1 MNYSENDSTAFEEIS
16 SAIDQLISQSQ
27 KNEKD
32 YEILEE
38 LLTNLLLSSVKLH
51 KSIKE
56 YELIEALT
64 PQMNSEEVKSLNY
77 DTLETQKLCK
87 TFKVSRIVFLHNLNL
102 IAENAD
108 YVCDEII
115 DKHLRKWRENQ
126 ILGHSN
132 EDQAMENLNKFQ
144 NWCERL
150 TKLLWLTRSRL
161 RMESMYGYFLNE
173 LDDTIPSYLQQMY
186 EDVTNLMVNLIKQ
199 TVIVEKQ
206 PPQVLSSN
214 KTFST
219 NIRLLVGDAMHNV
232 IKPSVTVSIVSEQQ
246 AQNFK
251 NLMKESDLN
260 CGKLKNCSAE
270 IKFDKKSWKSVATFD
285 ALKVTKITKSKDE
298 TNEKFGLLF
307 QTTIR
312 DNETEL
318 HIKSLSMPFV
328 LNDNRK
334 PASNDVISWDN
345 VFPVF
350 DRPPFDLAYFMKRLP
365 SKLCLKMQV
374 CALSEKTLTDPKL
387 KLITDSF
394 VGGILDF
401 ALSRALSVGNK
412 LSSVEKN
419 TQTFLR
425 GSKINFMKWYYSAI
439 EFTQHNLC
447 ELWNEKFIIGFIDEK
462 SAEEL
467 LLGCE
472 PGTFLL
478 RLSDSENVGLV
489 IDYCK
494 LNENDEKYVFHYEPL
509 TTKDLKLCS
518 LPDRILGLAELKML
532 YQSTL
537 PHMDKHKA
545 FDKYSSHQKEQN
557 AESDP
562 MKAEKSLLSFSEIR
576 FNFPIDKTLPAVV
589 PTCFTFYPSFTM
601 PSSPPPRINFFT
613 RCWSRMNNG
622 EANDEYDML
631 P

>member
-1 MNYSENDSTAFEEIS
+1 MSNSENDSTAFEEIS

-56 YELIEALT
+56 YELIEALA
-64 PQMNSEEVKSLNY
+64 PQMNSEEVKSLNF
-77 DTLETQKLCK
+77 DTLEIQKLCK

-173 LDDTIPSYLQQMY
+173 LDDTIPSYLQQIY

-412 LSSVEKN
+412 FSSVEKN
-419 TQTFLR
+419 TLTFLR
-425 GSKINFMKWYYSAI
+425 GNLNKI
-439 EFTQHNLC
+439 
-447 ELWNEKFIIGFIDEK
+447 
-462 SAEEL
+462 
-467 LLGCE
+467 
-472 PGTFLL
+472 
-478 RLSDSENVGLV
+478 
-489 IDYCK
+489 
-494 LNENDEKYVFHYEPL
+494 
-509 TTKDLKLCS
+509 S
-518 LPDRILGLAELKML
+518 LPDRILSLAELKML

-537 PHMDKHKA
+537 PHIEKHKA

-557 AESDP
+557 AENDP

-576 FNFPIDKTLPAVV
+576 FNFPIDKTLPAIVP